1 MIMKYSLLFLSI
13 VYTVNCFMMMS
24 SVDYLRSLEKY
35 KNPIIIPSISKKVYR
50 SNDILNLPSVN
61 IDTIVFN
68 IYKFENIY
76 FNLRNKDV
84 TLRLRN
90 SMEKIYYID
99 NDSFISR
106 ISNNTNITSSKI
118 KMLIAI
124 DFDDDDDIDCI
135 LYNSQTI

>member
-1 MIMKYSLLFLSI
+1 MIMRYSLLFLNFI
-13 VYTVNCFMMMS
+13 YCVHCFMTMS
-24 SVDYLRSLEKY
+24 SVDYLRSLENY
-35 KNPIIIPSISKKVYR
+35 KKPMVIPSINKKVYR
-50 SNDILNLPSVN
+50 NENILNLPKVN

-76 FNLRNKDV
+76 FNLRNKDI

-90 SMEKIYYID
+90 NMDKVYYID
-99 NDSFISR
+99 GDKSISR
-106 ISNNTNITSSKI
+106 ISNHTNITSSKI
-118 KMLIAI
+118 KMFLAI